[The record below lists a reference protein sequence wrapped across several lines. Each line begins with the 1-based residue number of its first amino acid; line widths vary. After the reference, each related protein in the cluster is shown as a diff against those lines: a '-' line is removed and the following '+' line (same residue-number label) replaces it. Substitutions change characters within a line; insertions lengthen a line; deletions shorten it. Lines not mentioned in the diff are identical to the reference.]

1 MLLAGAVTAI
11 DCNTAPVT
19 FNVVDPETEPKLAV
33 NVADPVD
40 LPVVRPVV
48 VSTDATELADEL
60 QVTPLAIALDVP
72 SL

>member
-1 MLLAGAVTAI
+1 M
-11 DCNTAPVT
+11 
-19 FNVVDPETEPKLAV
+19 VDPETEPTLAV